1 MKDVGKL
8 DLSRVQE
15 GRGILATTLNTRGL
29 SNEQRIQA
37 AISIMDTEK
46 GFYHNNLHQVKSR
59 VVYHQIS
66 LLKCVNDILSF
77 KQFFFARR
85 FLEPSVI
92 TLFIL
97 K

>member
-46 GFYHNNLHQVKSR
+46 GFCHNNLH
-59 VVYHQIS
+59 
-66 LLKCVNDILSF
+66 
-77 KQFFFARR
+77 
-85 FLEPSVI
+85 
-92 TLFIL
+92 
-97 K
+97 